1 MLMDLSLA
9 DLKQKSKLYLVYV
22 CSQILIFSLFFAIQ
36 CFGNDSVIVTR
47 LADNANIKEMAR
59 LISVFYTIFVLFYF
73 IYFNNFFMRQKSE
86 ELGIYS
92 ILGFSDRKLINLF
105 WLENTILILIGVIL
119 AVPLGLGIYALIR
132 TWLIKFLGLDIAVW
146 PIAIGLKAYFSL
158 GSLGMITVIITYLEL
173 VWILKKNL
181 VEIVNLQVIQDKKI
195 KKRPVIAWVGITTLL
210 IAYGLLID
218 LSQRPNDIWDKVG
231 FMPIAALTAILLIG
245 GTVLTINYSL
255 PQLIDY
261 LLKNKQVSYGQ
272 KNNVVLPRM
281 QHRIRNKSQL
291 ITVIGL
297 LFSLSVVTLGITAI
311 TLSYPKEAM
320 KRVMP
325 ATLETILA
333 KKKALSPSQTE
344 SIKKHFPAATVTD
357 VEIVRVPI
365 KEQLA
370 ITNKLIYQH
379 LDAISLTEYN
389 SLAIAEGKTK
399 LKQVPVGQGVLV
411 NYYASLNHRVD
422 KRVNSTKGDQIYLKN
437 STNNNVIAFGNSVAI
452 VVLNDGLFTNLQKKY
467 ADSNFYLT
475 SINGKNM
482 RDNMAI
488 PKYFD
493 HLQLKYLSSA
503 KRNKEIVTANSPTFL
518 LISIATVLFF
528 ISISTIL
535 YFTAKLEV
543 APVLSEYQ
551 TLIQLGYGKREIIK
565 VVMLEISWLF
575 VPTLVLGLISGFLG
589 IYGASYMIMDTV
601 TKSNW
606 QIIFGTMRFVL
617 YVTIPVY
624 LCVYLLACRSV
635 FGDIRRFVGKVL
647 I

>member
-1 MLMDLSLA
+1 M
-9 DLKQKSKLYLVYV
+9 
-22 CSQILIFSLFFAIQ
+22 
-36 CFGNDSVIVTR
+36 
-47 LADNANIKEMAR
+47 
-59 LISVFYTIFVLFYF
+59 
-73 IYFNNFFMRQKSE
+73 
-86 ELGIYS
+86 
-92 ILGFSDRKLINLF
+92 
-105 WLENTILILIGVIL
+105 
-119 AVPLGLGIYALIR
+119 
-132 TWLIKFLGLDIAVW
+132 
-146 PIAIGLKAYFSL
+146 
-158 GSLGMITVIITYLEL
+158 
-173 VWILKKNL
+173 
-181 VEIVNLQVIQDKKI
+181 
-195 KKRPVIAWVGITTLL
+195 
-210 IAYGLLID
+210 
-218 LSQRPNDIWDKVG
+218 
-231 FMPIAALTAILLIG
+231 
-245 GTVLTINYSL
+245 
-255 PQLIDY
+255 
-261 LLKNKQVSYGQ
+261 
-272 KNNVVLPRM
+272 
-281 QHRIRNKSQL
+281 
-291 ITVIGL
+291 
-297 LFSLSVVTLGITAI
+297 
-311 TLSYPKEAM
+311 
-320 KRVMP
+320 
-325 ATLETILA
+325 
-333 KKKALSPSQTE
+333 
-344 SIKKHFPAATVTD
+344 
-357 VEIVRVPI
+357 
-365 KEQLA
+365 
-370 ITNKLIYQH
+370 
-379 LDAISLTEYN
+379 
-389 SLAIAEGKTK
+389 
-399 LKQVPVGQGVLV
+399 LV